1 MHPSLPVPE
10 YARSAR
16 RISLLRQIH
25 AYIDEHL
32 ADPALTPA
40 VIAAAHYISERYLY
54 RLFAGLGTSV
64 GGCIRDRRLQRV
76 RQDLADP
83 LLADKTV
90 SAIGAH
96 WGFASAAHFS
106 RVFRRAHGVPP
117 GEYRL
122 AAMQDWTLTL
132 HPALVPGP
140 RTCIR

>member
-1 MHPSLPVPE
+1 MHLCESDLPVPE

-25 AYIDEHL
+25 AYIDAHL
-32 ADPALTPA
+32 DDPALTPA
-40 VIAAAHYISERYLY
+40 TIAAEHFISKRYLH

-64 GGCIRDRRLQRV
+64 GECIRDRRLQRV

-90 SAIGAH
+90 SAIGAR
-96 WGFASAAHFS
+96 WGFTSAAHFS
-106 RVFRRAHGVPP
+106 RAFRRVHGVPP

-122 AAMQDWTLTL
+122 AAMQ
-132 HPALVPGP
+132 
-140 RTCIR
+140 